1 MPGRGMKM
9 LTDIYSIWFLEM
21 TRYVRS
27 RSRVVI
33 SIISPM
39 LYLIIFGVGFG
50 SLLRFGPTGTTNYIN
65 FLAPGILGMTVIF
78 TSMYSAV
85 SIIFDKQFGF
95 LKEILV
101 APVSRTSIVLGK
113 ALGVTTQAAV
123 QGFIILGLSYFL
135 GVTISGT
142 LGLAAALALIL
153 VTMFFVGMGFVE
165 FGISIA
171 TRLETIEGYQAVA
184 NLLVLPIFF
193 LSGAFFPLTW
203 LPDWMQ
209 AIITINPLA
218 YGVDAMRYAMTGL
231 HLYSLT
237 LDLGA
242 VIGFFVLMTVIS
254 SILFRKMR

>member
-1 MPGRGMKM
+1 MHRKQKALSPSSIAPGGGSNARQRDEDAHRHLLHLVFG
-9 LTDIYSIWFLEM
+9 DDP
-21 TRYVRS
+21 VRQIPVAG
-27 RSRVVI
+27 RHLHHQ
-33 SIISPM
+33 PHAH
-39 LYLIIFGVGFG
+39 LIIFGVGFG

-193 LSGAFFPLTW
+193 LSGAFFPLTG

-231 HLYSLT
+231 HL
-237 LDLGA
+237 
-242 VIGFFVLMTVIS
+242 
-254 SILFRKMR
+254 